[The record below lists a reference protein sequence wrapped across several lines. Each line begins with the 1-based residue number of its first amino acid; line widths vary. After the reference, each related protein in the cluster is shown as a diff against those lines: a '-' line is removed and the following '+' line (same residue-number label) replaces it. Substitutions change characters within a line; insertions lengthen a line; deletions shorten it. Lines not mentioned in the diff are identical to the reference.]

1 MSLPLVVANMK
12 AIALCWQLAR
22 SHGMASV
29 YYCPIENKLEVHPG
43 RYHVNSLQGQVGKG
57 LANTALAQLGS
68 PSSLS
73 NNYLYNSYGAQAGL
87 VSQNAIQVM
96 YGIRHPYVN
105 TGSSVLSTKLSNLIC
120 NYTST
125 VHHAA
130 QRIASSYGE
139 LWTLGGV
146 DTNDAPLLKAVMDKM
161 EEDIIKSRRGIL
173 PEGSD
178 YKGYA
183 SSLTDL
189 DTILNPF
196 ERSISTESGVPL
208 WLLFPYTAN
217 SSFDLETRTTWATN
231 LFEKEVVPVLINL
244 LRYQGYA
251 VTAIKPPS
259 YRDSLYEAQVEAAL
273 ADVEY
278 KRSATESTYAG
289 IELVEEQARAL
300 RLAND
305 NPVVM
310 ESKDSGAVNVPV
322 SSTRKKGR
330 KL

>member
-1 MSLPLVVANMK
+1 
-12 AIALCWQLAR
+12 
-22 SHGMASV
+22 
-29 YYCPIENKLEVHPG
+29 
-43 RYHVNSLQGQVGKG
+43 
-57 LANTALAQLGS
+57 
-68 PSSLS
+68 
-73 NNYLYNSYGAQAGL
+73 
-87 VSQNAIQVM
+87 
-96 YGIRHPYVN
+96 
-105 TGSSVLSTKLSNLIC
+105 
-120 NYTST
+120 
-125 VHHAA
+125 
-130 QRIASSYGE
+130 
-139 LWTLGGV
+139 
-146 DTNDAPLLKAVMDKM
+146 
-161 EEDIIKSRRGIL
+161 
-173 PEGSD
+173 
-178 YKGYA
+178 
-183 SSLTDL
+183 
-189 DTILNPF
+189 
-196 ERSISTESGVPL
+196 
-208 WLLFPYTAN
+208 
-217 SSFDLETRTTWATN
+217 LETRTTWATN